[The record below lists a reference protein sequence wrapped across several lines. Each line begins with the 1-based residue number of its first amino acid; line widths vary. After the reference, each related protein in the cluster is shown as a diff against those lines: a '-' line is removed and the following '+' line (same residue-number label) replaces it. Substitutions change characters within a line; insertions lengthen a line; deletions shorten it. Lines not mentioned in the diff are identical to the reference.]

1 MIDNLDMNICTEVL
15 KINRCMACKNINPTN
30 HHIVAEKTII
40 TLCTDCLEK
49 ISIRGIER
57 VGYKKVKIF
66 KKIFIKGER
75 KWQAIESITK

>member
-15 KINRCMACKNINPTN
+15 KENRCMACKNITPKN

-49 ISIRGIER
+49 LCIRGIER
-57 VGYKKVKIF
+57 LGYKEIKILN
-66 KKIFIKGER
+66 KKIFMKG
-75 KWQAIESITK
+75 KK